1 MLLGVF
7 DCDEEAVFSPVNDGT
22 SFISVMMMIKYLL
35 PKNKT
40 T

>member
-7 DCDEEAVFSPVNDGT
+7 DCDEEAVFSPGNDGT
-22 SFISVMMMIKYLL
+22 SFVSVMMIKYL
-35 PKNKT
+35 PKKKKT